1 MNQLEFLHE
10 QDLKKPNFLPRKVK
24 IGAKKTIICGAKKSG
39 KSYIIFDALHKRDK
53 KKFLYID
60 FLDFRVDKNSIMQN
74 LPTFINEK
82 KITLLVLENFDFSY
96 QIPNCEEIII
106 STIAYKEI
114 DGFESITVFP
124 LDFEEF
130 IAFDRHKLDPQ
141 NIFNH
146 YSSIGTYP
154 QIVLS
159 DKTNL
164 NRNFQNLIQLI
175 SDSDLEFQLIKA
187 YALYQGVLISS
198 FKIFQELKKD
208 HKISKDKFYTL
219 TKKLQDEKVIFF
231 LQKYQ
236 KPKANKKIF
245 MIDFAIKSIL
255 TFHKYF
261 NTRFEN
267 IIFLE
272 LIKSDEEIFYTDFIN
287 FYLPKKNIAIITSLF
302 VPKTILKTKLL
313 RMQEHLYQHKIK
325 KVEIITLNIE
335 HSFQEGN
342 ISYEILPF
350 WDWVLQR

>member
-1 MNQLEFLHE
+1 MNQLEFLYE
-10 QDLKKPNFLPRKVK
+10 QDLKKSNFLPRKRK
-24 IGAKKTIICGAKKSG
+24 ISAKKTIICGAKKSG

-60 FLDFRVDKNSIMQN
+60 FLDFRVDKESVMQN
-74 LPTFINEK
+74 LSTFIDEK

-96 QIPNCEEIII
+96 QVPDCEEVII
-106 STIAYKEI
+106 STVAYKEL
-114 DGFESITVFP
+114 DNFESITVFP

-141 NIFNH
+141 NIFNY

-159 DKTNL
+159 EKTNIGK
-164 NRNFQNLIQLI
+164 NFQNLIQLI
-175 SDSDLEFQLIKA
+175 SSSDLEFQLIKA
-187 YALYQGVLISS
+187 YALSQGVMISS
-198 FKIFQELKKD
+198 FQIFQQLKKE

-219 TKKLQDEKVIFF
+219 TKKLQDEKIIFF

-245 MIDFAIKSIL
+245 LIDFAIKSVL

-272 LIKSDEEIFYTDFIN
+272 LIKTDEEIFYTDFIN
-287 FYLPKKNIAIITSLF
+287 FYLPKKDIAIITSLF
-302 VPKTILKTKLL
+302 VPQAILKTKLL
-313 RMQEHLYQHKIK
+313 RMQKHLHEHQIK

-335 HSFQEGN
+335 HSFEENG
-342 ISYEILPF
+342 IFYEILPF
-350 WDWVLQR
+350 WDWALQR